1 MIIEKIERCEINMSI
16 ESNQRVC
23 PVCKS
28 SYESA
33 TIFLEQNLDQE
44 KINAYTYASRK
55 NPEFMCHELSRCNK
69 CDLIYTGNPP
79 SGGELSENYHMA
91 SFDSFEEAN
100 DASDAYGTA
109 LAKLFYKLK
118 KKNNALEIGTGTGI
132 FLEEL
137 KKQGFKNVAGVEPS
151 LSAIE
156 AAPKYRQAWITHGT
170 FDPLTFK
177 ENSFDLVCCF
187 MTLEHVFDPMEIAK
201 ESYNLLDYGGA
212 VAFVVHDSN
221 AWINKILGSKSP
233 IIDIEHLQIFSK
245 KSVTQL
251 LKNSNFE
258 EIIVRSFKNTYRL
271 SYWIKL
277 LPLPNVLKN
286 ILLKTLVLTRLSEIK
301 ISINVGNLLAYGI
314 KKKL

>member
-1 MIIEKIERCEINMSI
+1 MSI
-16 ESNQRVC
+16 GSNQRAC

-28 SYESA
+28 SYANS
-33 TIFLEQNLDQE
+33 TIFLEENFDHE
-44 KINAYTYASRK
+44 KINAYSYASRK
-55 NPEFMCHELSRCNK
+55 NPEFMCHELSRCHE

-79 SGGELSENYHMA
+79 SGMELSENYHMA
-91 SFDSFEEAN
+91 SFDSFEEAD
-100 DASDAYGTA
+100 DASNSYGVA
-109 LAKLFYKLK
+109 LAELFHKLK
-118 KKNNALEIGTGTGI
+118 KKNSALEIGAGTGI

-137 KKQGFKNVAGVEPS
+137 KRQGFENVTGVEPS

-156 AAPKYRQAWITHGT
+156 AAPKYRQTWVTHGT
-170 FDPLTFK
+170 FDPLAFK
-177 ENSFDLVCCF
+177 ENSFDLVSCF
-187 MTLEHVFDPMEIAK
+187 MTLEHVFDPMDIAK
-201 ESYNLLDYGGA
+201 ASYNLLDYDGA

-245 KSVTQL
+245 KSVTHL

-258 EIIVRSFKNTYRL
+258 EIIVRSFKNTYKL

-277 LPLPNVLKN
+277 LPLPSILKN
-286 ILLKTLVLTRLSEIK
+286 ILLKILAITGLSKIK